1 MIDEMRSDSV
11 LSKAHRVF
19 AESWAMIDT
28 GLRQRTKLTPV
39 EVREM
44 EFDAVI
50 KIAALLGVELKPGDY
65 PKADQPE

>member
-1 MIDEMRSDSV
+1 MQSGSL
-11 LSKAHRVF
+11 LSQAHRAY

-28 GLRQRTKLTPV
+28 GLRQRTRLTPI

-50 KIAALLGVELKPGDY
+50 KIAALLGVELKPGDF
-65 PKADQPE
+65 PKPVES